1 MSLQPGT
8 LLQGGKYQ
16 IVSQLGHGG
25 FGVTY
30 LAHHNLLDK
39 QVCIKEF
46 FPKDFMNRDD
56 DRLTMCVNSASNISL
71 MDALKHRFIKEA
83 RTISR
88 FEHPN
93 IISIYDVFEENAT
106 AYYVMEY
113 IDGYSLQDMLKLH
126 GAFSV
131 EQTKRYMNK
140 VLDAVEYIHNNNT
153 LHLDIKP
160 ANIMVR
166 RSDGRVSLIDF
177 GLSKE
182 LDDKGHLLTTTS
194 MVGITPRYAPL
205 EQMQQSTDTP
215 ISTATDVYALGATLL
230 AMVTGYNPPLISEV
244 LEGRH
249 IEMASGQPD
258 EIKNTIVNSMAV
270 TPAKRT
276 HTAAEFRAM
285 LNASNVPGGNGG
297 AGNGS
302 NGGGR
307 GNGGSGNAGGGN
319 AGGGN
324 AGAVSGSTNKAT
336 SAEKPK
342 IKMWVWIAAMIA
354 VVVISGG
361 AYWYTNSFNSAIEE
375 EMEIINEQCPLEAS
389 IVYIDK
395 IEIKRNARS
404 VVTIKSTIMD
414 VYVNDTS
421 RADLSALKRE
431 MTNYD
436 ESVDGVDFIAEL
448 DVICGTNLLDTV
460 FEEGWTIEYDYY
472 DEDGT
477 YIFTTEIGPELYEQ
491 WASSSSNPNIIM

>member
-140 VLDAVEYIHNNNT
+140 VLDAVEYIHNNST

-285 LNASNVPGGNGG
+285 LNASNIAGGNGRT
-297 AGNGS
+297 GS
-302 NGGGR
+302 
-307 GNGGSGNAGGGN
+307 GN

-375 EMEIINEQCPLEAS
+375 EMEIINEQCPLEAT

-421 RADLSALKRE
+421 RADLSALKRNI
-431 MTNYD
+431 TNYD
-436 ESVDGVDFIAEL
+436 ESVDGVDFIADL
-448 DVICGTNLLDTV
+448 DVVCGTNLLDTV

-491 WASSSSNPNIIM
+491 WLNRNIVM